1 MFKFLGE
8 VRAELKHVSWPTK
21 NQAWGYTI
29 LVILISIFIAM
40 YLGFFDWV
48 FTKAIELFIN

>member
-8 VRAELKHVSWPTK
+8 VKGELKHVSWPTK

-29 LVILISIFIAM
+29 LVILISLFIAI
-40 YLGFFDWV
+40 YLGVFDWI
-48 FTKAIELFIN
+48 FTYFIELLIN